1 MFSQCPSPTLK
12 KSRFQVPIYRL
23 CFHAQEIQSVNI
35 IIIIIIVIIIIHVI
49 ITIILILRKCQV
61 STKVFV
67 GLIHFFHYNQM
78 WDTH

>member
-1 MFSQCPSPTLK
+1 MPKFNIK
-12 KSRFQVPIYRL
+12 EIQVPIYRL

-35 IIIIIIVIIIIHVI
+35 IIIIIIVIIIILVI

>member
-1 MFSQCPSPTLK
+1 MFPSIA
-12 KSRFQVPIYRL
+12 F
-23 CFHAQEIQSVNI
+23 FHAQEIQTVNI
-35 IIIIIIVIIIIHVI
+35 IIIIITIIIIIIAIIVIIIIIIIIVVI
-49 ITIILILRKCQV
+49 IILIIRKCQV